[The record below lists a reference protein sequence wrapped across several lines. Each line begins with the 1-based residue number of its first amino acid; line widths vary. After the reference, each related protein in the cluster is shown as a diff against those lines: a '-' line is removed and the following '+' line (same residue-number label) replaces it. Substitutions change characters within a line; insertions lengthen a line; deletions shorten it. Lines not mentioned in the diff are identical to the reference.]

1 MTSLPLPARRD
12 ILLLWVAIACNLL
25 VVTMVNQQIYT
36 SRWAFAEL
44 RPDYIAHSPPTI
56 SRALEEPSVGDP
68 FAIWMLICAP
78 ALFLSILLFTSYFR
92 NRLARQPGV
101 DPRQLKW
108 ITVFSI
114 ATVGLQALA
123 STGMIMLSQFRFP
136 DHHEMH
142 MVGSYLFFFSQ
153 AGVVFVGSH
162 LSNLH
167 DGVDGA
173 QRVLPRSSCRFRRYY
188 VLVPYALSVVY
199 LGLFIVKGID
209 LSPWND
215 ALYMAYVTTELILI
229 SSFLFFLLSW
239 VSDCLVTL
247 GVYRPS

>member
-1 MTSLPLPARRD
+1 MTVSPPLALHDRL
-12 ILLLWVAIACNLL
+12 ILWIAIAGNVL

-78 ALFLSILLFTSYFR
+78 ALFLSMLLFTRYFR
-92 NRLARQPGV
+92 NRLAQKPGV
-101 DPRQLKW
+101 DPRALKR
-108 ITVFSI
+108 ITIFSI
-114 ATVGLQALA
+114 VTLFLQALA

-136 DHHEMH
+136 DHNDMH

-153 AGVVFVGSH
+153 AAVVFVGSH

-167 DGVDGA
+167 DRVDDSH
-173 QRVLPRSSCRFRRYY
+173 RVLPRQSCRFRRYY
-188 VLVPYALSVVY
+188 VFVPYALSVLY
-199 LGLFIVKGID
+199 LGLFIAKGYD

-215 ALYMAYVTTELILI
+215 ALYMGYVTTELILI
-229 SSFLFFLLSW
+229 SSFLFYFLSW
-239 VSDCLVTL
+239 VADCLMEL
-247 GVYRPS
+247 RAHRPS